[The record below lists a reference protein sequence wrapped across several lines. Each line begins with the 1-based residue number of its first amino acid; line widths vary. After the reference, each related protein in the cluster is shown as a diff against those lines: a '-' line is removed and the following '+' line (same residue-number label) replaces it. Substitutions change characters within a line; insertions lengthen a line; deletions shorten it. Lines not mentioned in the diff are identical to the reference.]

1 MSISVFIKDTDLP
14 IFLSSGAFASHSPA
28 EIASECESLGVGLEF
43 TSSFPFRAGVE
54 SEVRRLGAPSL
65 LIHNYFPT
73 PEIPFVLNLAATNPQ
88 IRAESHALCRR
99 AIELTSAVG
108 APFYSVHSG
117 FAMNLT
123 ADQLGQPAQQAALGA
138 DCCIDRATAN
148 RAFRDSVA
156 ELSDFAKARGV
167 GLLLENNVIT
177 RKQVAAGRADSLL
190 MTTPSECRQFL
201 DDLSDPN
208 VGLLLDVAHAKVSAS
223 ALGFDPAG
231 FFQIGQHLRALH
243 LSDNDGDAD
252 TNQPVTPG
260 SWFAPLLRECRE
272 LPMVVEVYRLTTE
285 TRQQQRDV
293 VRSLLS

>member
-1 MSISVFIKDTDLP
+1 MSETNTNTHLP

-28 EIASECESLGVGLEF
+28 EIAAECEHLGVGLEF
-43 TSSFPFRAGVE
+43 TSSFPFHADLE
-54 SEVRRLGAPSL
+54 SEVRQLRAPSL

-73 PEIPFVLNLAATNPQ
+73 PEIPFVLNLAATDPQ

-99 AIELTSAVG
+99 AIELTAAVG

-138 DCCIDRATAN
+138 ERCIDRSTADH
-148 RAFRDSVA
+148 AFRDSVA
-156 ELSDFAKARGV
+156 ELSSYAKARGV

-201 DDLSDPN
+201 DDLSDRN
-208 VGLLLDVAHAKVSAS
+208 VGLLLDVAHAKVSAG
-223 ALGFDPAG
+223 ALNFDPAG
-231 FFQIGQHLRALH
+231 FFQIGEHLRALH
-243 LSDNDGDAD
+243 LSDNDGEAD
-252 TNQPVTPG
+252 TNQPVTRD
-260 SWFAPLLRECRE
+260 SWFVPHLRDCRE

-293 VRSLLS
+293 VRSLFS